1 MDKPRRGLSLGT
13 RIFLSTG
20 LIVLAAIGAAVAVTS
35 VVGGRIGARA
45 ARDRI
50 AASASLQAAFQQ
62 QRFAQLKPMAQLLA
76 GDPAFKAYIADAL
89 ANADRLSVL
98 DQLEER
104 AADLGYDLAM
114 LVRPDGT
121 LFARTDQPDLVGVDL
136 SSRALV
142 QKARAEYEAAGIWQ
156 EGPSLYEAVAV
167 PVVVGDALLG
177 YLVVG
182 TRVTDVR
189 ALEVKRGTGSDVL
202 FLTGT
207 PSGVE
212 PVASTLSPPEVDRLL
227 AALRLRGDLLSRV
240 TQRGEAADG
249 LELEVGGA
257 RWAALLAPLDDAN
270 GRPVGAL
277 ASLASLDRELAGYT
291 SIRNVLLA
299 TGAAAI
305 AAALGLAWAVSRRV
319 LQPVGGLL
327 GAVDAARRGDYDVTP
342 PPGGAGE
349 VVELAGAFNALLADL
364 RERRDM
370 AEYVG
375 KLSRSL
381 PDVSAP
387 SAATTRMPAGG
398 PESGRTTLLGVELRR
413 YVNPRPGGDP
423 AATLDRYSRDLRRI
437 SAAVGARGGRFE
449 AVVGPRVLATFSGPA
464 RSDQALAAAAEI
476 AAAVGARESAF
487 DDAEPPAQAIAAGEI
502 LSGAVSW
509 GEGADRSL
517 LGLPMQQ
524 IEGLLREAGPGE
536 VLLSPA
542 VHAEVAATLARA
554 GVAVEPQRGLLSTQ
568 PLYLLTAGDAA
579 HATGGPS
586 APPGAPAEAGGADRA
601 TLSAFGAGSLL
612 GARFEILGTLGAGG
626 MGRVF
631 KARDRDLD
639 DVVALKMLKPEV
651 AGDRA
656 LVERLKSELKLAR
669 KITHPNVLRTFDF
682 GEIDGVPYISM
693 EYVRGLTLRAMLEQ
707 SGRLPFK
714 AGLHLSRQ
722 ILSGLA
728 AAHALGILHRD
739 IKPENIILDAMGD
752 AKLMDFG
759 LARPVDRLEKG
770 VTQAGFIVGTPHYL
784 APEQLQ
790 GLDAGPP
797 ADVYAC
803 GVVLYEI
810 FTGHLPLGGEN
821 AVEILMQHLKQP
833 PVDPR
838 TYWPEMPARL
848 QAALLRCLE
857 KEPSA
862 RFAHAG
868 ELAAEIERL

>member
-1 MDKPRRGLSLGT
+1 MDRPRRGLTLAT

-20 LIVLAAIGAAVAVTS
+20 LIVLAAIGAAVAVTTA
-35 VVGGRIGARA
+35 VGGRIGARA

-50 AASASLQAAFQQ
+50 AASASLQSAFQQ
-62 QRFAQLKPMAQLLA
+62 QRFQQLKLVAQLLA
-76 GDPAFKAYIADAL
+76 GDPSFKAYIADAL

-104 AADLGYDLAM
+104 AEGLGYDLAM

-121 LFARTDQPDLVGVDL
+121 LFARTDQPEVVGADLN
-136 SSRALV
+136 SRPLV

-156 EGPSLYEAVAV
+156 EGSRLYETVAV
-167 PVVVGDALLG
+167 PIAVGEGLLG

-207 PSGVE
+207 PAGVE
-212 PVASTLSPPEVDRLL
+212 PVASTLAPPEVDRLL

-249 LELEVGGA
+249 LELELDGG
-257 RWAALLAPLDDAN
+257 RWAALLATLEEAT
-270 GRPVGAL
+270 GKPVGAL
-277 ASLASLDRELAGYT
+277 ASLASLDRELAGYNRL
-291 SIRNVLLA
+291 RNVLLGA
-299 TGAAAI
+299 GAAAL
-305 AAALGLAWAVSRRV
+305 AAALALAWAVSRRV
-319 LQPVGGLL
+319 LLPVRGLV
-327 GAVDAARRGDYDVTP
+327 GAVAAARRGDYDVTP

-349 VVELAGAFNALLADL
+349 VVELAGAFNGLLADL

-370 AEYVG
+370 AEYVE

-381 PDVSAP
+381 PEPAA
-387 SAATTRMPAGG
+387 AATTRLPAGR
-398 PESGRTTLLGVELRR
+398 PESARATLLGVELRR

-423 AATLDRYSRDLRRI
+423 AAALDRYSRDLRRI
-437 SAAVGARGGRFE
+437 SAAVASRGGRFE
-449 AVVGPRVLATFSGPA
+449 SVVGPRVLASFHGAA
-464 RSDQALAAAAEI
+464 RSEQALAAAAEI
-476 AAAVGARESAF
+476 AVAVGTRENAF
-487 DDAEPPAQAIAAGEI
+487 DEAQAPAQALAAGEI
-502 LSGAVSW
+502 LSGIVSW

-524 IEGLLREAGPGE
+524 IEGLLRESGEGE

-542 VHAEVAATLARA
+542 VHGEVAAALARS
-554 GVAVEPQRGLLSTQ
+554 GIDVQPQRGLLSTQ
-568 PLYLLTAGDAA
+568 PLYQLSAGDAA
-579 HATGGPS
+579 LASGIS
-586 APPGAPAEAGGADRA
+586 GAPAPAGAPLDDGSRA
-601 TLSAFGAGSLL
+601 TLSAFGAGSLF

-631 KARDRDLD
+631 KARDRELD

-651 AGDRA
+651 AGDRG

-693 EYVRGLTLRAMLEQ
+693 EYVRGLTLRSLLEQ
-707 SGRLPFK
+707 SGRLPFT
-714 AGLHLSRQ
+714 AGLRLSKQ
-722 ILSGLA
+722 LLSGLA
-728 AAHALGILHRD
+728 AAHALAILHRD
-739 IKPENIILDAMGD
+739 IKPENIILDATGD

-770 VTQAGFIVGTPHYL
+770 QTQAGFIVGTPHYL

-838 TYWPEMPARL
+838 AYWPEMPTLLRAT
-848 QAALLRCLE
+848 LLRCLE
-857 KEPSA
+857 KDPAA
-862 RFAHAG
+862 RFANASA
-868 ELAAEIERL
+868 LLAEIERL